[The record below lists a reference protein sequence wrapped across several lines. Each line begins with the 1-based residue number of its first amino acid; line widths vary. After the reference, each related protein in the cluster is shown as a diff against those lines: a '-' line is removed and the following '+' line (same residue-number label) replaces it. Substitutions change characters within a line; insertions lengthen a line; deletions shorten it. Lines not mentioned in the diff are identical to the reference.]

1 MNMSLALSSAS
12 PQLRVSFSFDWP
24 GGVLMELTIEGAAA
38 GDGAVSDLRDFC
50 RMFDNLRYSQSLFT
64 SCAECDRHQV
74 LAVLRRSIE
83 RVRQSR
89 GLANL
94 SVTLK
99 DETGL
104 IRNIALSDA
113 GNDTM
118 RELEEMLRTVASAYP
133 GHTHGGRAVSR
144 PRDVSVH

>member
-1 MNMSLALSSAS
+1 
-12 PQLRVSFSFDWP
+12 
-24 GGVLMELTIEGAAA
+24 MELTIEGAAG

-89 GLANL
+89 VLANI
-94 SVTLK
+94 SVSLK

-104 IRNIALSDA
+104 TKNIALSDT
-113 GNDTM
+113 GQDTM
-118 RELEEMLRTVASAYP
+118 RELEEMLRSVTSAYP
-133 GHTHGGRAVSR
+133 GHAHGGRAASR
-144 PRDVSVH
+144 PQDVSVH

>member
-12 PQLRVSFSFDWP
+12 PQLRVSFKFDWP
-24 GGVLMELTIEGAAA
+24 GGVLMELTIEGAAP

-74 LAVLRRSIE
+74 LALLRRSIE

-89 GLANL
+89 VLANI

-99 DETGL
+99 DETGMTKKL
-104 IRNIALSDA
+104 ALSDN
-113 GNDTM
+113 GYETM
-118 RELEEMLRTVASAYP
+118 RALEEMLRSVSSAYP
-133 GHTHGGRAVSR
+133 GHAHGGSVPSR
-144 PRDVSVH
+144 PQDVSVH